1 MNPGRV
7 VRSAALTDHH
17 LLARLIGRA
26 PNVHRHLDWREPLH
40 WIGSPPF
47 LVLEKGGEL
56 RAALACPPD
65 PPAVAWLRLY
75 VNDGRLSDDEVWP
88 ALWDAARRELASL
101 PGMTAAAIV
110 LQDWLYPYLE
120 MSGFTTCQ
128 QIVMLEC
135 DRPASIETNAADSFF
150 IRPMLS
156 YDLPAVADVDAS
168 AFGPLWQNSLPS
180 FSLAYQQA
188 AIATVAEA
196 ERRVIGYQISTRT
209 SLGIHLARLAVLPE
223 TQRNGVGYALAVHM
237 MQEAKKRGVE
247 RFTVNTQGDNAASLA
262 LYKRIGFRETGE
274 RYPVYRRRIS

>member
-1 MNPGRV
+1 MNQGRII
-7 VRSAALTDHH
+7 RSAALTDHH
-17 LLARLIGRA
+17 PLARLIGRT
-26 PNVHRHLDWREPLH
+26 PNVHRHLDWRDPLH
-40 WIGSPPF
+40 WMGSPPF
-47 LVLEKGGEL
+47 LVLEERGEL

-75 VNDGRLSDDEVWP
+75 VNDGRLSDEEAWP
-88 ALWDAARRELASL
+88 VLWEAARRELANL
-101 PGMTAAAIV
+101 PGVTAAAIV
-110 LQDWLYPYLE
+110 LRAWLCPYLE

-135 DRPASIETNAADSFF
+135 AQPASTGNNGADSFL

-168 AFGPLWQNSLPS
+168 AFDPLWRNSLPS

-196 ERRVIGYQISTRT
+196 ERRIIGYQISTRT
-209 SLGIHLARLAVLPE
+209 PLGIHLARLAVLPE
-223 TQRNGVGYALAVHM
+223 TQGRGVGYALAVHM
-237 MQEAKKRGVE
+237 MQQARRRGVE
-247 RFTVNTQGDNAASLA
+247 RFTVNTQSDNAASLA

-274 RYPVYRRRIS
+274 RYPVYQRRIS